1 MPNGKPGD
9 HPLTDILV
17 HKHRTFSR
25 GIDALIADIAS
36 LGGRKELE
44 SKFNFFAPPPRPE
57 FKKALEQLRDQLR
70 AEGKESSREGSL

>member
-9 HPLTDILV
+9 QPLTDILV

-25 GIDALIADIAS
+25 GIDALIAEIAS
-36 LGGRKELE
+36 LGGRKE
-44 SKFNFFAPPPRPE
+44 PRPE
-57 FKKALEQLRDQLR
+57 FKKALERLRDQLR